1 MEKITISYDEAI
13 KFQKLLDKYIDM
25 QKLYIKDLSNSIEK
39 NARMKKSLIVNQRLL
54 IKLKR
59 KTLKKEE
66 I

>member
-25 QKLYIKDLSNSIEK
+25 QKLYIKDLSNGIEK
-39 NARMKKSLIVNQRLL
+39 NARMKKSLIDNQRLL

-59 KTLKKEE
+59 KTLKEEE

>member
-25 QKLYIKDLSNSIEK
+25 QKLYIRDLANGIEK

-59 KTLKKEE
+59 KILKEE
-66 I
+66 EI